1 MKRKFSVGF
10 FIGLFAV
17 LSFSKLASANSFTS
31 SSAFQAAIAGYSIHT
46 ANFDSDASGNIAPGN
61 TLDGLTFTSYSVN
74 GTLGNLAVVTGLPTT
89 SGTNSLGSDD
99 ASTGQ

>member
-1 MKRKFSVGF
+1 MERVIEERNMKRKFSVGF

-46 ANFDSDASGNIAPGN
+46 ANFDSDDP
-61 TLDGLTFTSYSVN
+61 TSTQS
-74 GTLGNLAVVTGLPTT
+74 PH
-89 SGTNSLGSDD
+89 
-99 ASTGQ
+99 